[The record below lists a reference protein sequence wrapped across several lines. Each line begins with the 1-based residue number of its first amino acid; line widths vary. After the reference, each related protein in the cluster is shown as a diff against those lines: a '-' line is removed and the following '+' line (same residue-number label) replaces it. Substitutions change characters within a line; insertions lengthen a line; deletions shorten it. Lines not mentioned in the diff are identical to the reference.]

1 MIYRGSSKFTHFLR
15 HAQIKDLSDKS
26 SIFAIKE
33 MVTLIIILVTAAVS
47 ILCFSGKLNINS
59 LVFNASRVW
68 HGKQWYRIL
77 SYGLVHS
84 GWGHLLFNMLTLF
97 FFGTVVEQYFSAAFG
112 GTAGIILY
120 IVLYVS
126 AIAVSTV
133 GDLIKYKDSPGY
145 NAVGA
150 SGAVS
155 AVLFA
160 SILFEPKMGIYI
172 YLIPI
177 PVPGYIFAPL
187 YLLYCWYMAK
197 RNMDNI
203 GHTAHF
209 WGAVYGLLFPLVCR
223 PDIFQHFLSQLGL

>member
-1 MIYRGSSKFTHFLR
+1 
-15 HAQIKDLSDKS
+15 
-26 SIFAIKE
+26 
-33 MVTLIIILVTAAVS
+33 MVTIILIVVTSLVS
-47 ILCFSGKLNINS
+47 FLCFTERLNANKLLFHAYS
-59 LVFNASRVW
+59 VW
-68 HGKQWYRIL
+68 HRKEWYRML
-77 SYGLVHS
+77 TYGVVHGS
-84 GWGHLLFNMLTLF
+84 WGHLFFNMLTLF
-97 FFGTVVEQYFSAAFG
+97 FFGRVVEQYFQLALG
-112 GTAGIILY
+112 GTLGIVLY
-120 IVLYVS
+120 VVLYVS

-133 GDLIKYKDSPGY
+133 WDLVKHKDDWNYS
-145 NAVGA
+145 AVGA

-155 AVLFA
+155 AILFA

-209 WGAVYGLLFPLVCR
+209 WGAVYGLIFPLFCR
-223 PDIFQHFLSQLGL
+223 PDIFQHFMKQLGI

>member
-1 MIYRGSSKFTHFLR
+1 MATI
-15 HAQIKDLSDKS
+15 
-26 SIFAIKE
+26 
-33 MVTLIIILVTAAVS
+33 LIIVVTAIVS
-47 ILCFSGKLNINS
+47 VLCFNGRLDFGALK
-59 LVFNASRVW
+59 FNAYDVW
-68 HGKQWYRIL
+68 HRRQWHRML
-77 SYGLVHS
+77 AYGLVHA
-84 GWGHLLFNMLTLF
+84 GWGHLFFNMLTLF
-97 FFGTVVEQYFSAAFG
+97 FFGDVVEKYFGAAFG
-112 GTAGIILY
+112 QPAGTILY

-126 AIAVSTV
+126 ALAVSTV
-133 GDLIKYKDSPGY
+133 GDLLKNKDNPMY

-187 YLLYCWYMAK
+187 YLAYCWYMAK

-209 WGAVYGLLFPLVCR
+209 WGAVYGFVFPLLLR
-223 PDIFQHFLSQLGL
+223 PDIFQHFISRMS